1 MECLVCNKQI
11 SALSSVKMH
20 NGRLCKNCAAQLP
33 SMVIDYA
40 PYLQT
45 DSLKHVMNVA
55 KDNYER
61 FSATASYGEL
71 HIDEIGG
78 LFAIAKSLDKDGKP
92 KDSRNVFSIYG
103 MSEVGLYCTSP
114 KADGGNVILDIEFSC
129 KLEEPKLEFK
139 HTVKKAAKCAAKRV
153 DANHVTW
160 EEPNDLAMFRKLF
173 NQMLSGMH
181 ENVNRMLHGKTLYQ
195 FELEKHRALFML
207 TEDYDMDDLTAAFH
221 KMMQVWQPDGEGE
234 TPESIILKKAYYALI
249 AELEYQERKRG
260 RID

>member
-20 NGRLCKNCAAQLP
+20 NGRLCKMCAAQIP
-33 SMVIDYA
+33 SLVVERA
-40 PYLQT
+40 PYLET
-45 DSLKHVMNVA
+45 DTLKHIMDLT

-92 KDSRNVFSIYG
+92 KDSRNIFSIYR

-114 KADGGNVILDIEFSC
+114 KADNGNVILDIEFSC
-129 KLEEPKLEFK
+129 KLEDPKVEFK
-139 HTVKKAAKCAAKRV
+139 HIVKKAAKCAAKRV
-153 DANHVTW
+153 DQNHVTW
-160 EEPNDLAMFRKLF
+160 EEPNDLAMFRNLF

-195 FELEKHRALFML
+195 FDIEKNRALFML
-207 TEDYDMDDLTAAFH
+207 SEDYTMDELTAAFH
-221 KMMQVWQPDGEGE
+221 KMMEVWQPDGEAE
-234 TPESIILKKAYYALI
+234 TAESVILKKAYYALV

-260 RID
+260 RIE